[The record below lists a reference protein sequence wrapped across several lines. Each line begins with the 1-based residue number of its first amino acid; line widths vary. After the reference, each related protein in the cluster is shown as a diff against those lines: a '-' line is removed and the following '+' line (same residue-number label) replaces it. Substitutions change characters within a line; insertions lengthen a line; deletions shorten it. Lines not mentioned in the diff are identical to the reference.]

1 MIRNAIELF
10 KRFDVDQSFGLDRC
24 ELEKVI
30 LEFGGDPS
38 SVETAFQQLD
48 TDGNGKISFQEFL
61 RWLNW
66 LPVDG
71 LFS

>member
-10 KRFDVDQSFGLDRC
+10 KRFDVDQSFALDRC

-30 LEFGGDPS
+30 LEFGGDVG

-48 TDGNGKISFQEFL
+48 TDGKISFQEFL